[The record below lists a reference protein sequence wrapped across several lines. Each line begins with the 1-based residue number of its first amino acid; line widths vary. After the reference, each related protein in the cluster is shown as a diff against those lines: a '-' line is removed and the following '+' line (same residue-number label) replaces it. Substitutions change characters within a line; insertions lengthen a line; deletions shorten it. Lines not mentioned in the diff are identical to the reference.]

1 MSSLMEALTGTWKG
15 TGRGEYPTIEPF
27 TYHEQISLLPL
38 ADKPILAYTQRTR
51 SPEGNPLHAEAGFY
65 RFGQAGVELV
75 IAQPTGIAES
85 HRGKVTDSR
94 IEFEQTGL
102 ALTPTAV
109 EVKEVRRII
118 EVNGNRM
125 TYRLDMAAVGQPLVV
140 HLEATVERVA
150 SSG

>member
-1 MSSLMEALTGTWKG
+1 MSSLMEALAGSWQG
-15 TGRGEYPTIEPF
+15 SGRGEYPTIESF
-27 TYHEQISLLPL
+27 TYREQISLLPL

-51 SPEGNPLHAEAGFY
+51 SPQGNPLHVEAGFY
-65 RFGQAGVELV
+65 RFGEAGVELV

-85 HRGKVTDSR
+85 HRGTVTGHR

-118 EVNGNRM
+118 EVNGAQM
-125 TYRLDMAAVGQPLVV
+125 TYRLEMAAVGQPLIF
-140 HLEATVERVA
+140 HLEATLQRVA
-150 SSG
+150 APG

>member
-1 MSSLMEALTGTWKG
+1 MEALTGTWKG

-27 TYHEQISLLPL
+27 TYLEQISLLPL

-65 RFGQAGVELV
+65 RFGQTGVELV

-85 HRGKVTDSR
+85 HRGTVTDSR

-118 EVNGNRM
+118 EVNGHRM
-125 TYRLDMAAVGQPLVV
+125 TYRLDMAAVGQPLVF
-140 HLEATVERVA
+140 HLEATLERVA